1 MPNILSTGLSGM
13 LAFQRAIEMT
23 GHNIANANT
32 PGYSRQVAEFVA
44 RDGQNMGNGYVGGG
58 TEVTTIKR
66 IYDRMM
72 GEQLLTSTTGQ
83 SRFSVL
89 DSLAS
94 RVDNLLADPD
104 TALNSGL
111 QGFFNSMQDLANDPA
126 SIPARRVMLGEAEG
140 VAQRFIA
147 LDGRLGE
154 MDDGVNSRIKESVAN
169 VNQLATAIADV
180 NEQITFAQGGTGQP
194 PNDLLDRRDLLLR
207 RLSEQVSVTTA
218 TQDDGSINVFIGSG
232 QPLVAGA
239 EAYKLGVRGG
249 EFDPT
254 RAEVV
259 YEGTSGPAAL
269 NSGLTGGALGGLQ
282 DFRAQIL
289 DPARGSLDETAL
301 ALAARFNEQHA
312 SGMDLTG
319 EMGAQ
324 FFGISDPTV
333 LHSSSNTGAGTAV
346 VAIDD
351 VAALTG
357 TEYVLEYDG
366 ADYALHN
373 AATGASIAMTG
384 SGSGAD
390 PFIAGG
396 IRVTVGGAPA
406 AGDRI
411 SIHPA
416 GGAAGSVRTLVNE
429 PRAVAMASPV
439 RVQSSVANFGDAHT
453 GSVEVTDRDDPDL
466 LSTVVI
472 EFTSAD
478 TYSIDGAGAL
488 SYTSGDTID
497 INGVSFDI
505 SGTPAAGDQFVVEPN
520 LGASGDNSNGL
531 LLADIQTVGI
541 LDGGTVSINENYGQL
556 VAAVGGSTHQ
566 IKSNLEAQNVI
577 LANAED
583 AQLSVSGVNLDEE
596 AANLIRYQQAYQA
609 AAQMITVANSLFDSL
624 LAATRR

>member
-207 RLSEQVSVTTA
+207 RLSEQVSV
-218 TQDDGSINVFIGSG
+218 
-232 QPLVAGA
+232 
-239 EAYKLGVRGG
+239 
-249 EFDPT
+249 
-254 RAEVV
+254 
-259 YEGTSGPAAL
+259 
-269 NSGLTGGALGGLQ
+269 
-282 DFRAQIL
+282 
-289 DPARGSLDETAL
+289 
-301 ALAARFNEQHA
+301 
-312 SGMDLTG
+312 
-319 EMGAQ
+319 
-324 FFGISDPTV
+324 
-333 LHSSSNTGAGTAV
+333 
-346 VAIDD
+346 
-351 VAALTG
+351 
-357 TEYVLEYDG
+357 
-366 ADYALHN
+366 
-373 AATGASIAMTG
+373 
-384 SGSGAD
+384 
-390 PFIAGG
+390 
-396 IRVTVGGAPA
+396 
-406 AGDRI
+406 
-411 SIHPA
+411 
-416 GGAAGSVRTLVNE
+416 
-429 PRAVAMASPV
+429 
-439 RVQSSVANFGDAHT
+439 
-453 GSVEVTDRDDPDL
+453 
-466 LSTVVI
+466 
-472 EFTSAD
+472 
-478 TYSIDGAGAL
+478 
-488 SYTSGDTID
+488 
-497 INGVSFDI
+497 
-505 SGTPAAGDQFVVEPN
+505 
-520 LGASGDNSNGL
+520 
-531 LLADIQTVGI
+531 
-541 LDGGTVSINENYGQL
+541 
-556 VAAVGGSTHQ
+556 
-566 IKSNLEAQNVI
+566 
-577 LANAED
+577 
-583 AQLSVSGVNLDEE
+583 
-596 AANLIRYQQAYQA
+596 
-609 AAQMITVANSLFDSL
+609 
-624 LAATRR
+624 